1 MKTDCR
7 LPIADCRLPKSGG
20 FSFSIANRKSQIK
33 SAFTLLELLVV
44 ISILALLAALAVPAI
59 KNLGKSNI
67 SISASRQLL
76 DDLGHARQLAM
87 ANRTTVY
94 MVFVPTNFWLP
105 PFTGSATWTNNLT
118 PAQFTNAVN
127 LLDKQLTGY
136 TFVSY
141 GTLGDQPGR
150 HQWHYLESWR
160 SLPDGTFVA
169 AQKFLLSA
177 TFTVPQWQVDYNHGG
192 ITISNFATVS
202 VPFPETST
210 NYVLM
215 PFVAFNYLGQLT
227 FDGQSLSTRDEFIPL
242 ARGSVLPAIDTS
254 TKTLQLGPSDVEEAP
269 PGNSTNISYN
279 LVHIDALTG
288 RAFLE
293 YHHVQ

>member
-1 MKTDCR
+1 MKIDCR
-7 LPIADCRLPKSGG
+7 LPIADCRLPKSEGV
-20 FSFSIANRKSQIK
+20 FFSIANRQSPIK
-33 SAFTLLELLVV
+33 NAFTLLELLVV
-44 ISILALLAALAVPAI
+44 ISILGLLAALAVPAI

-76 DDLGHARQLAM
+76 DDLGRARQLAM

-94 MVFVPTNFWLP
+94 MVFVPTNFWGAL
-105 PFTGSATWTNNLT
+105 SASDEASFATS
-118 PAQFTNAVN
+118 N

-136 TFVSY
+136 TFISH
-141 GTLGDQPGR
+141 GELGDQPGR
-150 HQWHYLESWR
+150 HQWHYLEPWR
-160 SLPDGTFVA
+160 SLPDGTFIA

-177 TFTVPQWQVDYNHGG
+177 TFTVPQWQIDFNHGG
-192 ITISNFATVS
+192 VAISNFPTQLI
-202 VPFPETST
+202 PFPTETST
-210 NYVLM
+210 NVLM

-254 TKTLQLGPSDVEEAP
+254 TKTLQLGPPDVEETP